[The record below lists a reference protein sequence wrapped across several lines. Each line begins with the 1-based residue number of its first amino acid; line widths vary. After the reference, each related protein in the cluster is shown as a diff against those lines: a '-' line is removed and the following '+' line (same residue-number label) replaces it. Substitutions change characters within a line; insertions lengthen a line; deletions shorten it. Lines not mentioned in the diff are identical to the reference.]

1 MYRVFLLDIILV
13 LQMHPQKDRQNK
25 IFLRTCLQMHFY
37 IPLLIIIH
45 RFFQSES
52 LVSYAYGNNSLD
64 DLCSKH
70 CDIISKDVYGTINH
84 SKFYPND
91 TTTMYKKK
99 KENTHNISFTDLEQI
114 LDGSVWIVKAGSQ
127 CSNHLVSLEPHGHDL
142 HHHVLV
148 LLAGDQHALGR
159 HLARGL

>member
-1 MYRVFLLDIILV
+1 
-13 LQMHPQKDRQNK
+13 MHPQKDRQNK

-64 DLCSKH
+64 DLYSKH

-91 TTTMYKKK
+91 TTTM
-99 KENTHNISFTDLEQI
+99 
-114 LDGSVWIVKAGSQ
+114 
-127 CSNHLVSLEPHGHDL
+127 
-142 HHHVLV
+142 
-148 LLAGDQHALGR
+148 
-159 HLARGL
+159 

>member
-1 MYRVFLLDIILV
+1 
-13 LQMHPQKDRQNK
+13 MHPQKDRQNK

-70 CDIISKDVYGTINH
+70 CDIISKCLWYYQPF
-84 SKFYPND
+84 K
-91 TTTMYKKK
+91 
-99 KENTHNISFTDLEQI
+99 
-114 LDGSVWIVKAGSQ
+114 
-127 CSNHLVSLEPHGHDL
+127 
-142 HHHVLV
+142 VLSS
-148 LLAGDQHALGR
+148 
-159 HLARGL
+159 